1 MNWKNIIPLSLGLL
15 AGVLSAISI
24 LQYQGLSMPTIA
36 PDPEY
41 ALGGTSF
48 YFVSLLNKRA
58 WDRTKKRDGDGGN
71 MDEIEEWLGSPLGH
85 EGDENMGEIEEWLG
99 PLGYKGD
106 KNMGRTK
113 HEKHEQEEEEE
124 EEDYRE
130 EAMGLDADLMEI
142 ASSPDFDTFQ
152 DAQRLKDKMK
162 VLCMVALVEQ
172 DVAKYSTVL
181 ENTWTKHCTRVMFVS
196 NTAIS
201 VKTNVL
207 RTDLKPGKSHS
218 WQRTKILLMEAHDRF
233 VEEFDWF
240 VKVPRDGF
248 VVLDNLRYLL
258 LLHQASIPGYIGHV
272 FKGPS
277 RDGSALVLSRYA
289 LEVIVPTLVTCSPSY
304 FQGFDDG
311 EVLETCFR
319 NLNVISMMDG
329 RDQSGILQ
337 FQMKV
342 PRLDIPDGA
351 TSRKQWNWRYT
362 KHPER
367 QDDRCCQEYPIL
379 FQNVDIAEMYT
390 LEYAVYHLR
399 PFGIGNYTC
408 TSSILGLR

>member
-24 LQYQGLSMPTIA
+24 LQFQGLSMPSIA

-48 YFVSLLNKRA
+48 YFVSLLNKRDV
-58 WDRTKKRDGDGGN
+58 DRTKKRDGDGGN
-71 MDEIEEWLGSPLGH
+71 MKEIEEWLGPLGH
-85 EGDENMGEIEEWLG
+85 EGDENMG
-99 PLGYKGD
+99 
-106 KNMGRTK
+106 RTK
-113 HEKHEQEEEEE
+113 HEKHE

-130 EAMGLDADLMEI
+130 EAMGLDAELMEI

-172 DVAKYSTVL
+172 DIAKYSTVL

-240 VKVPRDGF
+240 IKVPQDGF
-248 VVLDNLRYLL
+248 VILDNLRYLL

-289 LEVIVPTLVTCSPSY
+289 LEVIVPTLITCSPSY

-319 NLNVISMMDG
+319 NLDVISMMDG
-329 RDQSGILQ
+329 RDQSGILR

-367 QDDRCCQEYPIL
+367 QVNFTFNHTKCNLLIE
-379 FQNVDIAEMYT
+379 NKMV
-390 LEYAVYHLR
+390 
-399 PFGIGNYTC
+399 
-408 TSSILGLR
+408 S